1 MHSQANKQNNIR
13 FIYTNELFISFLFS
27 IIMSTCARS
36 ANIGFIHD
44 DVIFTANDVGASS
57 IALGSIYCN
66 HKLDNGNVFAS
77 DCSCIRAHLLMY
89 RHCLHYR
96 FHQ

>member
-1 MHSQANKQNNIR
+1 MSYLFHS
-13 FIYTNELFISFLFS
+13 YFLLS
-27 IIMSTCARS
+27 CQLVHGS